1 MDASRYEI
9 NPDLEEALFKYEEQR
24 ALQKDI
30 SLESFLQS
38 YPNLKD
44 QLPKAIEKLQR
55 MDWLLTTNSESTGE
69 TFPDKETLIPSSIT
83 KGDSPVSGYRLI
95 KKIGKGSFGEV
106 WDY

>member
-9 NPDLEEALFKYEEQR
+9 NPELEEALFKYEEQR

-55 MDWLLTTNSESTGE
+55 MDWLLTTDPESIGE
-69 TFPDKETLIPSSIT
+69 TFPDKETLIPSNIT

-95 KKIGKGSFGEV
+95 KKIGKGSFGGNQC
-106 WDY
+106 